1 MRTEASPIRFIPAK
15 HGLGILQRLCQLTGT
30 LTSVWTAA
38 TRPLD
43 NYSYETVNLIKRDVR
58 DRRDLQD
65 RQLNKRDIC
74 NNHARSLCEQVEMG
88 AACYE
93 KVSNSC
99 LKTFAVTEGDPS
111 VEFDTYLLHVGFDR
125 INDPA
130 KRERFQSIPTTLE
143 LPRED
148 VDMLIEVVPE
158 LFQEDPEFHFL
169 LRDLA
174 AHIDSDG

>member
-15 HGLGILQRLCQLTGT
+15 HGLGILQRLFQLTGT

-99 LKTFAVTEGDPS
+99 LNTFEVTEDDQSG
-111 VEFDTYLLHVGFDR
+111 EFDTYLLHVSFDR
-125 INDPA
+125 IKDQA
-130 KRERFQSIPTTLE
+130 RRERYQSVPTTLE

-158 LFQEDPEFHFL
+158 LLQEDPEFHSL
-169 LRDLA
+169 LRDLE
-174 AHIDSDG
+174 AHID